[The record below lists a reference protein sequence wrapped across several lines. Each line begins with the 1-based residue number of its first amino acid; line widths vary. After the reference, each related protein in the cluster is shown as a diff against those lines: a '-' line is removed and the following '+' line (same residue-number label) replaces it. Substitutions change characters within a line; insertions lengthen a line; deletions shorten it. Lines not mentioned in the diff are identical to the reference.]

1 MAEGTLEKG
10 WLLDPESRLQA
21 RIDEQSELICIL
33 KKRAD
38 ALLVDTTAYQKRI
51 EKIEGTNSDLRA
63 QLNTEKT
70 KVGML
75 ESRFDDLADNHE
87 EMIKYKD
94 YHKSSATE
102 LRAQNELLRQQNES
116 LFSPEIDEKNRQIE
130 EWKLKNKDLFDQIEK
145 LQLCNQKLSGKFTY
159 LYTFLG
165 FFDFFGI
172 SLIF

>member
-1 MAEGTLEKG
+1 MEESSEMAEGTLEKG

-51 EKIEGTNSDLRA
+51 EKIETTNSDLRA

-70 KVGML
+70 KVVML

-94 YHKSSATE
+94 YHKNSATE
-102 LRAQNELLRQQNES
+102 LRTENNILRQQNDS
-116 LFSPEIDEKNRQIE
+116 LFSPEIAEKDRQIE
-130 EWKLKNKDLFDQIEK
+130 EWKLKNQNLFEQIEK
-145 LQLCNQKLSGKFTY
+145 LQILNATLSGE
-159 LYTFLG
+159 L
-165 FFDFFGI
+165 
-172 SLIF
+172 